1 MHHMR
6 DGASRWCQTCNAFD
20 TNLALGCG
28 TVGQTLSTL
37 LWTSDSEEALLCMC
51 S

>member
-6 DGASRWCQTCNAFD
+6 DGASRCQTRNAFD
-20 TNLALGCG
+20 AHLGLGCG
-28 TVGQTLSTL
+28 TVNQALSTL

-51 S
+51 C